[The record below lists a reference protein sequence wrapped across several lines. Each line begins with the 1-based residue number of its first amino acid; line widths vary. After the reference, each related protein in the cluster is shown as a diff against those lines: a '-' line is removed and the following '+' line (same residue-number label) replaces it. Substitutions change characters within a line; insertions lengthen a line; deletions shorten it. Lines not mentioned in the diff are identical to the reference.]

1 MKAFA
6 SARSSYRPTWAAI
19 SSNKLFWLDREYLKM
34 EIPEPSSS
42 RIDCVYSLNP
52 SPDCQLFSNISKGE
66 DDIEVQVLG
75 PCNSFPVVV
84 LDDTVVLESAD

>member
-1 MKAFA
+1 M
-6 SARSSYRPTWAAI
+6 
-19 SSNKLFWLDREYLKM
+19 
-34 EIPEPSSS
+34 
-42 RIDCVYSLNP
+42 YSLNP

-75 PCNSFPVVV
+75 PCISSPVMV